1 MKILVNVNREIWG
14 KVKFFATV
22 KGLCLNS
29 AVDYLLDHALEELS
43 TFRPKMEA
51 RTN

>member
-1 MKILVNVNREIWG
+1 MKILIDVNRETWG

-29 AVDYLLDHALEELS
+29 AASILLDHALNEL
-43 TFRPKMEA
+43 TKIQA
-51 RTN
+51 

>member
-1 MKILVNVNREIWG
+1 MKILIDVDREIWG

-29 AVDYLLDHALEELS
+29 AVDNLLDHALAEL
-43 TFRPKMEA
+43 TMFKPNVRA
-51 RTN
+51 CTN